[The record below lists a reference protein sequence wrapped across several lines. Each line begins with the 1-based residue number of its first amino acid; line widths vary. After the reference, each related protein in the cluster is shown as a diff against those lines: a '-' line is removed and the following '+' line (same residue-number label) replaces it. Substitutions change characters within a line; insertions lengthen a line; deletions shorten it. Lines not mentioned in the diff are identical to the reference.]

1 MRRLPFAGPIA
12 ALVLLWLV
20 WGYNWVVMKRVI
32 DFADPLD
39 FSALRAL
46 FGALT
51 LFATLLVLRRP
62 LRPTRVPGLLVMG
75 LLQNT
80 AFLALIQMALVS
92 GAAGRT
98 AVLVYTMPFWLLP
111 LAWLLLGERIR
122 GLQWL
127 AIAMAALGL
136 ALVVGRAGL
145 AGSLQSSGLAL
156 AAGLC
161 WALSTIVARRLGI
174 QQGADLLLLAAW
186 QMLFGAVALCAIAV
200 AVPSRP
206 IDWSDYLMGAL
217 AYNAVPAT
225 ALAWMLWLYVV
236 KSLPAGVAGLSS
248 LGIPL
253 VGVLAGALEL
263 GERPPLSELLGMGLI
278 LAALAVIG
286 LRALFNRPPASG

>member
-1 MRRLPFAGPIA
+1 MA
-12 ALVLLWLV
+12 ALLLLWLI
-20 WGYNWVVMKRVI
+20 WGYNWVVMKRVV

-62 LRPTRVPGLLVMG
+62 LRPVRVPGLLLMG

-111 LAWLLLGERIR
+111 LAWLTLGERIR

-127 AIAMAALGL
+127 AIAMAAVGL
-136 ALVVGRAGL
+136 ALVVGPAGFG
-145 AGSLQSSGLAL
+145 GSLQGSGLAL

-161 WALSTIVARRLGI
+161 WAVATIVARRLGI
-174 QQGADLLLLAAW
+174 QQGADLLLLTAW
-186 QMLFGAVALCAIAV
+186 QMLFGAIALCVIAWL
-200 AVPSRP
+200 VPSRP
-206 IDWSDYLMGAL
+206 IEWSDYLVGAL
-217 AYNAVPAT
+217 VYNAVPAT
-225 ALAWMLWLYVV
+225 ALAWILWLFVV
-236 KSLPAGVAGLSS
+236 RSLPAGAAGLSS

-253 VGVLAGALEL
+253 VGVLAGAIEL

-286 LRALFNRPPASG
+286 LRALFSRPPASG